1 MAVAW
6 REKGSDHTN
15 VELGC
20 STEKPL
26 KYGSD
31 FDQQEWWKRVLG
43 KEGTGEYI
51 RVFQRMRINR
61 MHVNM

>member
-1 MAVAW
+1 MAAAW
-6 REKGSDHTN
+6 REKGSYHTN

-43 KEGTGEYI
+43 KKRMGEYI
-51 RVFQRMRINR
+51 RVF
-61 MHVNM
+61 